1 MHSNDATNSVNENLQ
16 AILAGIGFL
25 PLMSVGLFLLGAF
38 IGEVVLIEAPP
49 PPQWFLA
56 PAAFFPL
63 CIGLYLRANA
73 CQKSGVSWLDMWNTA
88 PRKQVFGQQLELSL
102 SVTIEEHWA
111 KTHLPNNSTAT
122 KNPLKQILNNVEVWG
137 WATFITLLP
146 LAYICIWYGMMVS
159 RQG

>member
-1 MHSNDATNSVNENLQ
+1 
-16 AILAGIGFL
+16 
-25 PLMSVGLFLLGAF
+25 LFLLGAF

-73 CQKSGVSWLDMWNTA
+73 RQISGAGWLDVWSNET
-88 PRKQVFGQQLELSL
+88 RKQMGGQYLEPSL
-102 SVTIEEHWA
+102 SVTIEDHWI
-111 KTHLPNNSTAT
+111 KTHLPGTRIAT
-122 KNPLKQILNNVEVWG
+122 QNPLIQFLNSVEAWG

>member
-1 MHSNDATNSVNENLQ
+1 MHGNDATNTVNENLQ
-16 AILAGIGFL
+16 AIVAGIGFL
-25 PLMSVGLFLLGAF
+25 PLISVGLFLLGAF

-49 PPQWFLA
+49 PPQWLLV

-63 CIGLYLRANA
+63 CIGLYLRINA
-73 CQKSGVSWLDMWNTA
+73 HKKSVVNWLVVWNNAQQKQIGDPHLK
-88 PRKQVFGQQLELSL
+88 RSL
-102 SVTIEEHWA
+102 SVTIEDHWM
-111 KTHLPNNSTAT
+111 KTQLPGSGNAAQ
-122 KNPLKQILNNVEVWG
+122 NPLKQILNDVQVWG

>member
-1 MHSNDATNSVNENLQ
+1 MHSKDATNSVNENLQ
-16 AILAGIGFL
+16 AIMAGIGFL
-25 PLMSVGLFLLGAF
+25 PLMAVGLFLLGAF
-38 IGEVVLIEAPP
+38 IGEIVLIDAPP
-49 PPQWFLA
+49 PTQWLLV

-73 CQKSGVSWLDMWNTA
+73 HQKSGVNWLIVWNTA
-88 PRKQVFGQQLELSL
+88 QQKQTVNPHLKPSL
-102 SVTIEEHWA
+102 SVTIEDHWL
-111 KTHLPNNSTAT
+111 KTQLRGSSNTA